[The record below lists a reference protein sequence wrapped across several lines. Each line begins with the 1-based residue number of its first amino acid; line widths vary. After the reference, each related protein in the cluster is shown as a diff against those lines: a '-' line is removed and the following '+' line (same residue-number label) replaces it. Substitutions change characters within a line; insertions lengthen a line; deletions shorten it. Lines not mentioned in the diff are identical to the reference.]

1 MAEPF
6 LRFLAKTFVNKADL
20 AEYCFV
26 FPNRRSGKFF
36 EKELAEAAS
45 SSILTPEITT
55 ITNFISDITGGIE
68 ANRIESLFVL
78 YNAYCEIAPDSN
90 TTFDKFAH
98 WGDVILNDFGDV
110 ERYMVDAKDLFVNI
124 SELKAIKSNYLN
136 DEVIEVLS
144 HFFNIRKDISSGEE
158 FWQHITAVDG
168 EVTLQRKFISIW
180 DTLYP
185 LYVKYCQKLQESGL
199 TTGALSLRTA
209 VEKVRAMDIS
219 EFNSKH
225 YVFAGFNVL
234 STAEHK
240 LFEAMRDKGFAD
252 FYWDYNSPAFASKQN
267 RATKF
272 ISRYIKEF
280 PSQYHEEKNPAMPPN
295 VNIIGVPSNFGQTKY
310 VGKLINALVD
320 ANIIADANNAIDTAI
335 VMPDEQLFTSMLKS
349 IDTVKVPNVNVTMG
363 VSIRNSSIATLMAA
377 VSRLHYQ
384 ASYSN
389 DQWTYFHADV
399 KDILMHPLARFAF
412 GNNARDLIEYIT
424 NENLYQIPYSTI
436 CKYLGEDNKLFDI
449 DQKLNIVTVEKY
461 ITQVIEFARNILEK
475 QELTFSNKAR
485 KEMVDET
492 YDSDETP
499 GSSVEIAFL
508 NKYCDAMAELD
519 EVFKQYVNINF
530 TDFQLDVNTFCFM
543 LERLVNQTKI
553 AFEGEPL
560 GGLQVMG
567 VLETRCLDFKN
578 VIIMS
583 MNERIFPRKH
593 FTKSFIPQQLRKGYK
608 MSTISHQES
617 MYAYYFYRMISRAE
631 NVYLIYNAASI
642 SEESRFIHQL
652 RILFADQCHINRHIL
667 NLGLRL
673 PGKGNISVPKDE
685 RIMNILSRYKD
696 VPDANADRDEL
707 LKTRRLLQLSAHSIN
722 EYINCP
728 LRFYLHYV
736 EGLAEI
742 EEKSDFMEASTF
754 GTIIHNIM
762 QALYPQ
768 TEMKITEDY
777 IKHLLDPGN
786 QTIARTIVQVIN
798 KEFLHKGDN
807 CDEPLIGEGL
817 MKSEIIDIM
826 IRSILNYDLEYIKA
840 NGPINYSQSERE
852 MACRLTFGNHTFNF
866 TYTIDRLEA
875 TSDGSMLRIID
886 YKTGRDKPS
895 FSNLDLLFNVGNSA
909 GYERCKAALQ
919 LLLYCYAYEQCDKRP
934 IQPLIYKVIK
944 MKDSGLFYNSKQITY
959 PKFKI
964 QKSKESIEVN
974 IRDEFIERMSEVING
989 IFDADKPFTQTK
1001 NKEANCKYCKFK
1013 DFCRI
1018 E

>member
-6 LRFLAKTFVNKADL
+6 LRFLARTFVTKADL
-20 AEYCFV
+20 ADYCFV

-36 EKELAEAAS
+36 EKELADAAS
-45 SSILTPEITT
+45 TSILMPEITT

-68 ANRIESLFVL
+68 ANRIESLFTL
-78 YNAYCEIAPDSN
+78 YNAYCEIAPDNN
-90 TTFDKFAH
+90 TSFDKFAH

-110 ERYMVDAKDLFVNI
+110 ERYMVDAKELFVNI
-124 SELKAIKSNYLN
+124 SELKAIKANYLN

-144 HFFNIRKDISSGEE
+144 HFFNIRKENNSNEN
-158 FWQHITAVDG
+158 FWQHISAVDG
-168 EVTLQRKFISIW
+168 EVSIQRKFISIW

-185 LYVKYCQKLQESGL
+185 LYEKYCQKLQESGL
-199 TTGALSLRTA
+199 TTGALSLRA
-209 VEKVRAMDIS
+209 AEQKVREMDITD
-219 EFNSKH
+219 FNSKH

-240 LFEAMRDKGFAD
+240 LFEAMRNKGFSD

-272 ISRYIKEF
+272 ISQYIKEF
-280 PSQYHEEKNPAMPPN
+280 PSIYQEEKNPTMPPN
-295 VNIIGVPSNFGQTKY
+295 VNIIGVPSNYGQTKY
-310 VGKLINALVD
+310 VGKLINQLVD
-320 ANIIADANNAIDTAI
+320 NHIIADANNAIDTAI

-349 IDTVKVPNVNVTMG
+349 IDTSKVPNVNVTMG

-389 DQWTYFHADV
+389 DEWTYFHADV

-412 GNNARDLIEYIT
+412 GNNARELIEYIT

-436 CKYLGEDNKLFDI
+436 CKYLGSDNKLFDI
-449 DQKLNIVTVEKY
+449 DQKLNIVTVENY
-461 ITQVIEFARNILEK
+461 ITRVIEFARHILTL
-475 QELTFSNKAR
+475 QESTFGRKAL
-485 KEMVDET
+485 KEVVD
-492 YDSDETP
+492 DPDEAP
-499 GSSVEIAFL
+499 GTSVEIAFL

-519 EVFKQYVNINF
+519 EVFKQYVKRNF
-530 TDFQLDVNTFCFM
+530 ADFNLDVNTFCFL
-543 LERLVNQTKI
+543 LERLVNQAKI

-578 VIIMS
+578 VIILS

-631 NVYLIYNAASI
+631 NVYLVYNTASI

-652 RILFADQCHINRHIL
+652 RVLFADQCHINRHLL

-673 PGKGNISVPKDE
+673 PGKGDIAVPKDE
-685 RIMNILSRYKD
+685 RIMNILSLYKAE
-696 VPDANADRDEL
+696 PEANADRNEL
-707 LKTRRLLQLSAHSIN
+707 IKSKRLRQLSAHSIN

-762 QALYPQ
+762 QTLYPQ
-768 TEMKITEDY
+768 KEMQITTDY
-777 IKHLLDPGN
+777 INNLLDEGN
-786 QTIARTIVQVIN
+786 QTIRRTIVQVIN
-798 KEFLHKGDN
+798 KEFLHKGEGCND
-807 CDEPLIGEGL
+807 PLIGEGL

-826 IRSILNYDLEYIKA
+826 IRNILKYDLEYIKN
-840 NGPINYSQSERE
+840 NGPINYIQSERE
-852 MACRLTFGNHTFNF
+852 IACRLTLGNHTFNF
-866 TYTIDRLEA
+866 TYIIDRLEA
-875 TSDGSMLRIID
+875 TNDGTTLRIID
-886 YKTGRDKPS
+886 YKTGKDKTS
-895 FSNLDLLFNVGNSA
+895 FQTLDALFAPGNSVS
-909 GYERCKAALQ
+909 YERCKAALQ
-919 LLLYCYAYEQCDKRP
+919 LLLYCYAYEQCDSRP
-934 IQPLIYKVIK
+934 MQPVIYKVIR
-944 MKDSGLFYNSKQITY
+944 MKDSGLYYNKAQITY
-959 PKFKI
+959 PKYQKI
-964 QKSKESIEVN
+964 KSKETIDID
-974 IRDEFIERMSEVING
+974 IRSEFVERIGEVIDG

-1018 E
+1018 N